1 MKNIDMQIVKSLIE
15 DELYELSFSDRITLY
30 TTIIWITTDIDFDEE
45 WIANAQKQEKS
56 VERYLFDGIVD
67 FMQENN
73 LNPYE
78 LYNYENEDEIIEFIK
93 KG

>member
-15 DELYELSFSDRITLY
+15 GELYELSFSDRITLY